1 MTKTEAAETGTL
13 ETGEILPEE
22 EEVLPE
28 EEEVL
33 PEAGADPEIPVR
45 QEAVPAGVPD
55 LPEVVIRTAVPET
68 ADPHE
73 AGM

>member
-13 ETGEILPEE
+13 ETGEI
-22 EEVLPE
+22 LPE

-55 LPEVVIRTAVPET
+55 LPEVGIRTAVPET